1 VRHLEAHLE
10 ALRAAI
16 PEVDPAAAA
25 AMLAAGASAI
35 DVREP
40 EELDGPSIPGA
51 HRLGR
56 GFLEMRIAEV
66 APSVDEPLVLVCE
79 SGTRSLLAASSLLQ
93 LGYTNVHNLAGGLG
107 AWRAEGRRLEVHTGL
122 SADARVRYD
131 RHLRLPEVG
140 AAGQQTLLGARVLCI
155 GAGGLGS
162 PAALY
167 LAAAGVGTL
176 GIVDDDRVDRSN
188 LQRQIL
194 HSDDRVGT
202 PKVRSAEATLRGLNP
217 DVRVQ
222 AFDKRVDAGNVAGI
236 LEAGWDVVV
245 DGADNFPTRY
255 VLNDACLAAGIPLVY
270 GAVHRFEGQLSVF
283 CAPEG
288 PCYRCLYPEPP
299 PSALVPNCAE
309 AGVLGVLP
317 GVIGLLQATEALK
330 LLLGLGHPLTGRL
343 LTYDALAQRFSE
355 MRIPRD
361 PECPGCGRP

>member
-1 VRHLEAHLE
+1 MKHLQARLD
-10 ALRAAI
+10 ALRARI
-16 PEVDPAAAA
+16 PEVAPAAAD
-25 AMLAAGASAI
+25 AMLAAGAFAV

-40 EELDGPSIPGA
+40 EELEGPSIPGA

-56 GFLEMRIAEV
+56 GFLEMRIAEL
-66 APSVDEPLVLVCE
+66 APSADQPLVLFCE
-79 SGTRSLLAASSLLQ
+79 SGTRSLLAAGSLAQ
-93 LGYTNVHNLAGGLG
+93 LGYTHVCNLAGGLR
-107 AWRAEGRRLEVHTGL
+107 AWRADGRPLEARAGL

-131 RHLRLPEVG
+131 RHLRLPEIG
-140 AAGQQTLLGARVLCI
+140 TAGQETLLGARVLCI

-188 LQRQIL
+188 LQRQVL
-194 HSDDRVGT
+194 HSDERVGT
-202 PKVRSAEATLRGLNP
+202 PKVRSAETALRGLNP
-217 DVRVQ
+217 DVTVE
-222 AFDKRVDAGNVAGI
+222 AFEQRVDAGNVAGI
-236 LEAGWDVVV
+236 LERGWDLVV
-245 DGADNFPTRY
+245 DGSDNFPTRY
-255 VLNDACLAAGIPLVY
+255 VLNDACLAAGIPLVH

-283 CAPEG
+283 CAPDG

-317 GVIGLLQATEALK
+317 GAIGLLQATEALK
-330 LLLGLGHPLTGRL
+330 LLLGLGEPLVGRL

-355 MRIPRD
+355 MRVPRD
-361 PECPGCGRP
+361 PDCPGCGLR